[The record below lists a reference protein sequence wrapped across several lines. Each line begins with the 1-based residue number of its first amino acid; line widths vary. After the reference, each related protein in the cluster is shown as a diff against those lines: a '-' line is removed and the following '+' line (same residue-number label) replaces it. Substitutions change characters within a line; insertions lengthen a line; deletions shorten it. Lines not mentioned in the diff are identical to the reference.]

1 MQSSARRTDRDL
13 LWIALLTV
21 ASVLATGVFACA
33 LPFAALAAVAALNS
47 DRTDG
52 MLLLGA
58 IWLTNQVIGFGFLGY
73 PLEAQAVAWG
83 LAMGLGTLTAYF
95 AARACVDALAPYGVA
110 AVIAA
115 ALPIAF
121 LAYQT
126 VLYAAGMLLPNGEGA
141 FTYDVLAY
149 VALVEVVA
157 YIVLLTVH
165 RLGVTAGL
173 LAPNVV
179 ESAA

>member
-1 MQSSARRTDRDL
+1 MQSAAGSTDREL

-33 LPFAALAAVAALNS
+33 VPFAALAAVAALNS

-52 MLLLGA
+52 MLLLGT

-73 PLEAQAVAWG
+73 PLEAQAFAWG
-83 LAMGLGTLTAYF
+83 LAMGLGTLAAYF
-95 AARACVDALAPYGVA
+95 AARAGVA
-110 AVIAA
+110 AVAPFGVVAVIAV

-126 VLYAAGMLLPNGEGA
+126 VLYAAGLLLPNGEGA
-141 FTYDVLAY
+141 FTYGVLAY
-149 VALVEVVA
+149 VGVVEVVA

-165 RLGVTAGL
+165 RLAVSAGL
-173 LAPNVV
+173 LAPNVGEGAV
-179 ESAA
+179 